1 VTEQGAR
8 TPSDQAREPAAGPA
22 AQAAAEVAPRPRTS
36 TRDREDLHRRLV
48 TWLATKVTDPEV
60 SELVVPES
68 NGMSS
73 ETLLFE
79 STWRDDTGAGP
90 GSGSSGAVVTQAC
103 AARLVPDPD
112 AAPVFPVYDLERQ
125 FRVMRLV
132 GERSRVPVPRT
143 LWLEL
148 DPEAIGSPFF
158 VMERVEGLV
167 PPDIM
172 PYPFGSWLSE
182 APHADQARLQDASVR
197 VLAEL
202 HDADV
207 TAGDVAFLELDRPGS
222 TALRRHLAEQRSYYE
237 WVVADG
243 VRSPLIER
251 TFEWLEGHW
260 PVAEGAPVISW
271 GDARIGNMMFRD
283 FEPVAVLD
291 WEMCAVGPREIDIG
305 WMVYLHRFLDDIA
318 IQAGLPGMPNF
329 MRLDDVA
336 QAYERHAGHTPQDL
350 DFYTMYAALRHAI
363 VMSRV
368 ARRQVLFGEIAMPE
382 DPDDMIMHRPTL
394 EEMLAGTY
402 WSRL

>member
-1 VTEQGAR
+1 MTGPGAR
-8 TPSDQAREPAAGPA
+8 PAEDGGATDPAGSGVEATARP
-22 AQAAAEVAPRPRTS
+22 QTS
-36 TRDREDLHRRLV
+36 TRDRDDLHRRLV
-48 TWLATKVTDPEV
+48 TWLGARVTDPEV

-79 STWRDDTGAGP
+79 CTWRDTDAP
-90 GSGSSGAVVTQAC
+90 SPAARITQAC

-112 AAPVFPVYDLERQ
+112 AVPVFPVYDLERQ
-125 FRVMRLV
+125 FRVLRLV
-132 GERSRVPVPRT
+132 AERTRVPVPRT

-158 VMERVEGLV
+158 VMERVEGVV

-182 APHADQARLQDASVR
+182 APRADQDRLQDSSVR

-202 HDADV
+202 HGAPVSAHDI
-207 TAGDVAFLELDRPGS
+207 AFLELDRPGD

-243 VRSPLIER
+243 ARSPLIER
-251 TFEWLEGHW
+251 TFTWLEDHW
-260 PVAEGAPVISW
+260 PASEGAPVISW

-291 WEMCAVGPREIDIG
+291 WEMAAVGPREIDIG

-318 IQAGLPGMPNF
+318 IQAGLPGMPHF

-336 QAYERHAGHTPQDL
+336 AAYARHSGHTPTDL

-368 ARRQVLFGEIAMPE
+368 ARRQVLFGEITMPE

-394 EEMLAGTY
+394 EQMLAGTY
-402 WSRL
+402 WDKL

>member
-1 VTEQGAR
+1 VSDHEPTTSPAPQAEAVT
-8 TPSDQAREPAAGPA
+8 
-22 AQAAAEVAPRPRTS
+22 RPKTS
-36 TRDREDLHRRLV
+36 TRDHDELHRRLV
-48 TWLATKVTDPEV
+48 AWLATRVADPEI

-79 STWRDDTGAGP
+79 CTWRDGEGVR
-90 GSGSSGAVVTQAC
+90 GRNGRVTQAC
-103 AARLVPDPD
+103 AARLVPDP
-112 AAPVFPVYDLERQ
+112 AAVPVFPVYDLERQ
-125 FRVMRLV
+125 FRVLRLV
-132 GERSRVPVPRT
+132 GERTSVPVPRT

-148 DPEAIGSPFF
+148 DAAAIGSPFF
-158 VMERVEGLV
+158 VMERVEGSV

-182 APHADQARLQDASVR
+182 APLADQERLQDASVR

-202 HDADV
+202 HGADV
-207 TAGDVAFLELDRPGS
+207 TADDIAFLELDRPGD
-222 TALRRHLAEQRSYYE
+222 TALRRHIAEQRSYYE
-237 WVVADG
+237 WVVTDG
-243 VRSPLIER
+243 ARSPLIER
-251 TFEWLEGHW
+251 TFAWLEDHW
-260 PVAEGAPVISW
+260 PSDEGSPVISW

-291 WEMCAVGPREIDIG
+291 WEMAAVGPREIDIG

-318 IQAGLPGMPNF
+318 IQAGLPGMPHF

-336 QAYERHAGHTPQDL
+336 KAYERHSTYTPRDL

-368 ARRQVLFGEIAMPE
+368 ARRQVLFGEITMPA

-394 EEMLAGTY
+394 EQMLDGTY
-402 WSRL
+402 WDKL

>member
-1 VTEQGAR
+1 VTDPGAAAGAADADAAN
-8 TPSDQAREPAAGPA
+8 TDAQEPAAEA
-22 AQAAAEVAPRPRTS
+22 ITRPKTS
-36 TRDREDLHRRLV
+36 TRDRTELHGRLV
-48 TWLATKVTDPEV
+48 TWLATKVDDPEV

-79 STWRDDTGAGP
+79 CTWRDTGGD
-90 GSGSSGAVVTQAC
+90 GARRGGATVTQAC
-103 AARLVPDPD
+103 AARLIPDPE
-112 AAPVFPVYDLERQ
+112 AVPVFPVYDLERQ
-125 FRVMRLV
+125 FRVLRLV
-132 GERSRVPVPRT
+132 GERTNVPVPRT

-148 DPEAIGSPFF
+148 DPDAIGSPFF
-158 VMERVEGLV
+158 VMERVDGLV

-182 APHADQARLQDASVR
+182 APRADQDRLQDSSVK

-202 HDADV
+202 HGADV
-207 TAGDVAFLELDRPGS
+207 SADDIAFLELDRPGD

-243 VRSPLIER
+243 ARSPLIER
-251 TFEWLEGHW
+251 TFTWLEDHW
-260 PVAEGAPVISW
+260 PASEGEPVISW

-291 WEMCAVGPREIDIG
+291 WEMVALGPREIDIG

-318 IQAGLPGMPNF
+318 VQAGLPGMPHF

-336 QAYERHAGHTPQDL
+336 RAYERHSGHIPADL

-368 ARRQVLFGEIAMPE
+368 ARRQVLFGEIEMPD
-382 DPDDMIMHRPTL
+382 DPDDMIMHRATL
-394 EEMLAGTY
+394 EQMLDGTY
-402 WSRL
+402 WSGL

>member
-1 VTEQGAR
+1 MTEAGAD
-8 TPSDQAREPAAGPA
+8 TPSAPSPAQGDPPEAT
-22 AQAAAEVAPRPRTS
+22 PRPRTS
-36 TRDREDLHRRLV
+36 TRDREELHRRLV
-48 TWLATKVTDPEV
+48 TWLAKRVRDPEV

-79 STWRDDTGAGP
+79 STWHEDGEAGAR
-90 GSGSSGAVVTQAC
+90 ATVVTQAC
-103 AARLVPDPD
+103 AARLIPDP
-112 AAPVFPVYDLERQ
+112 AAVPVFPVYDLERQ

-132 GERSRVPVPRT
+132 GARSSVPVPRT

-172 PYPFGSWLSE
+172 PYPFGSWLSD
-182 APHADQARLQDASVR
+182 APRADQDRLQDASVR

-202 HDADV
+202 HGADV
-207 TAGDVAFLELDRPGS
+207 SAEDIAFLELDRPGA
-222 TALRRHLAEQRSYYE
+222 TAMRRHLAEQRSYYE

-243 VRSPLIER
+243 ARSPLIER
-251 TFEWLEGHW
+251 TFEWLEEHW
-260 PVAEGAPVISW
+260 PASEGAPVISW

-291 WEMCAVGPREIDIG
+291 WEMVAVGPREIDIG

-318 IQAGLPGMPNF
+318 LQAGLPGMPHF

-336 QAYERHAGHTPQDL
+336 HAYARHSGHTPRHL

-394 EEMLAGTY
+394 EAMLEGTY
-402 WSRL
+402 WSKL